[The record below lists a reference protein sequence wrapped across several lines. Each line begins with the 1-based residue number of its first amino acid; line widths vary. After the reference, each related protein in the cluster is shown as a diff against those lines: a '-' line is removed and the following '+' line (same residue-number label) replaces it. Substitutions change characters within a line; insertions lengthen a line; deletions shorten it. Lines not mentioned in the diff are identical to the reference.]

1 MLTVDVG
8 VLLVAG
14 TALVGTAPAEDVPLA
29 TTGADEAVFFS
40 SARDTRRLSF
50 SAMPSPLFLPRVFS
64 ATGAAGAAGAGAAV
78 GAAVD
83 LAAGAVSGTTT
94 GWAAVVVK
102 GAADESVAAGLAS
115 LVDDDDVTVSLTLS
129 ATLAMPDGALLS
141 LFAAV
146 DVAAGVA
153 AVLAAIAGVDLT
165 AEVSFDGSV
174 ILIGATAVP
183 SAGYRGPL

>member
-1 MLTVDVG
+1 MDVG

-64 ATGAAGAAGAGAAV
+64 ATGAAGAAVGAAV
-78 GAAVD
+78 G

-115 LVDDDDVTVSLTLS
+115 LDDDDDVTVSLTLS

-183 SAGYRGPL
+183 SAGYKGPL